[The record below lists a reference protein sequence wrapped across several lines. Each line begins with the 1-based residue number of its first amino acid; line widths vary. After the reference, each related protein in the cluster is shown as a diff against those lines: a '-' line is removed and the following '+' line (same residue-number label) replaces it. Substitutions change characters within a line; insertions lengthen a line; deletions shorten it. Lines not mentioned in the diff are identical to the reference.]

1 MELSWQL
8 RDARLQKRITDFVD
22 RGITFV
28 VGITAD
34 PESRIQALEEGG
46 EDYDEMLVLY
56 QTRSKSE
63 VRRIKNDVASYFD
76 GYADGHGRNVTSGPP
91 FYVYLCCYAEA

>member
-8 RDARLQKRITDFVD
+8 RDARLHKRITDFAD

-28 VGITAD
+28 IGITAD
-34 PESRIQALEEGG
+34 PERRLQILEEGG
-46 EDYDEMLVLY
+46 EDYDVMLVLY

-63 VRRIKNDVASYFD
+63 VRRIKSEVDAYFD

-91 FYVYLCCYAEA
+91 FFVYLCHYAEA